1 MWWGWFRRP
10 HLTCITSPL
19 TPVAS
24 DSNPHQDI
32 EEGLVK
38 RDLKRQKLQESR
50 DAPAMV
56 ARMNDL
62 GRQALES
69 PDVKRRY
76 EEGGATTWWTTP
88 EALQDF
94 RRENEARFAPLIRA
108 SGAVA

>member
-56 ARMNDL
+56 ARMNELHDT
-62 GRQALES
+62 ALA
-69 PDVKRRY
+69 RRGKMMLPAPQV
-76 EEGGATTWWTTP
+76 GGAVWILLRT
-88 EALQDF
+88 
-94 RRENEARFAPLIRA
+94 
-108 SGAVA
+108 VAAA